1 MLYLTTD
8 LRTPAEYCTS
18 GRFVSDTGG
27 AVHPDRLLSTY
38 VVLFGSEGEY
48 RIRQNGTEYA
58 LTPGTYLILLAGFRH
73 AGTAPCLPGLKH
85 YWCHFFLHGEVNLID
100 EESMEKTA
108 DRLRRR
114 ASEGGAND
122 LLLLPE
128 FGRVPSPERIQLLF
142 HSLIDKSRG
151 MDAYREKEC
160 DLILTELLCE
170 LSDAFLAERAGT
182 DRGQATAAKIVEY
195 IRSKAASVGSVA
207 EIAEIFGYN
216 PEYMTTVVRRATGL
230 SVLEHINRAKMEEA
244 KRLLLS
250 TGLTVAEIAQT
261 VGYADARYF
270 ARLFRRQTDLTPSEY
285 RNTYFKIHTNR
296 E

>member
-18 GRFVSDTGG
+18 GRFISDEGG

-48 RIRQNGTEYA
+48 RIMQNGTEYT

-85 YWCHFFLHGEVNLID
+85 YWCHFFLHSDVNLID
-100 EESMEKTA
+100 EEHMETTA
-108 DRLRRR
+108 ERLRRR
-114 ASEGGAND
+114 ASEGSAND

-128 FGRVPSPERIQLLF
+128 FGHVLSPEKIQILF

-151 MDAYREKEC
+151 MDAYRAKEC
-160 DLILTELLCE
+160 DLIITELLCE
-170 LSDAFLAERAGT
+170 LSDAFLAERAGGG
-182 DRGQATAAKIVEY
+182 RQQATASKIVEY
-195 IRSKAASVGSVA
+195 IRTKASSIGSVA
-207 EIAEIFGYN
+207 EIAEVFGYN
-216 PEYMTTVVRRATGL
+216 PEYMTTVVRRATGI
-230 SVLEHINRAKMEEA
+230 SVLEHINHARIEES
-244 KRLLLS
+244 KQLLLS
-250 TGLTVAEIAQT
+250 TGLTITEIAQK
-261 VGYADARYF
+261 VGFTDARYF
-270 ARLFRRQTDLTPSEY
+270 ARLFHKQTDLTPSKY

-296 E
+296 V

>member
-1 MLYLTTD
+1 MLFLTTD

-18 GRFVSDTGG
+18 GRFVSDEGG

-73 AGTAPCLPGLKH
+73 AGTVPCLPGLRH
-85 YWCHFFLHGEVNLID
+85 YWCHFLLHGETNLLG
-100 EESMEKTA
+100 EEEMTRTA
-108 DRLRRR
+108 EELRRR
-114 ASEGGAND
+114 AADGGAND

-151 MDAYREKEC
+151 MDPYRHREC
-160 DLILTELLCE
+160 GLILTELLCE
-170 LSDAFLAERAGT
+170 LSDAFLAERAGGG
-182 DRGQATAAKIVEY
+182 RQQATAAKIVEY
-195 IRSKAASVGSVA
+195 IRTKAASVGSVA
-207 EIAEIFGYN
+207 EIAETFGYN
-216 PEYMTTVVRRATGL
+216 PEYMTTLVRRATGR
-230 SVLEHINRAKMEEA
+230 SVLEHVNRAKIEEG

-250 TGLTVAEIAQT
+250 TGLTVAQIAQEI
-261 VGYADARYF
+261 GFADARYF
-270 ARLFRRQTDLTPSEY
+270 SRLFRRETDLTPSEY

-296 E
+296 